1 MPTKQEKIART
12 VRDEGTKGNVFVR
25 TNSHDSGENTQVQ
38 SLPKTG
44 EKTSLVANIMLS
56 IVLFLFALF
65 IGKKKITESE

>member
-1 MPTKQEKIART
+1 
-12 VRDEGTKGNVFVR
+12 
-25 TNSHDSGENTQVQ
+25 NSHDSGENTQVR

-65 IGKKKITESE
+65 IGKKKITECE

>member
-1 MPTKQEKIART
+1 
-12 VRDEGTKGNVFVR
+12 
-25 TNSHDSGENTQVQ
+25 ENTQVQ

-56 IVLFLFALF
+56 IILFLFALF